1 MSEIRMPSVGT
12 RLKHNDHL
20 GTVRYAGP
28 VDGTQ
33 GLWIGVEWDDP
44 SRGKHSGTKDG
55 KLYFTC
61 M

>member
-1 MSEIRMPSVGT
+1 MPSVGT